1 MAAAAGGMRAQLE
14 ALAAEYQA
22 IGKESQKAAK
32 ASQTFSS
39 QLTENEMVRKGACA
53 TPPPARGERP
63 CAVPGRQK
71 PRSRRRARRPHAD
84 HLPDPSPHTHPRP
97 PVRTSRRPSIAAH
110 PPLAT
115 SIAPELDM
123 VEEDANVYKL
133 IGPALIK
140 QDVTEAKANVDKR
153 IEYITTE
160 LNRYEKSIKSLDK
173 KQDEKR
179 EEIMKLQAEFQK
191 QQAAT
196 ADLN

>member
-39 QLTENEMVRKGACA
+39 QLTENEMVRK
-53 TPPPARGERP
+53 
-63 CAVPGRQK
+63 
-71 PRSRRRARRPHAD
+71 
-84 HLPDPSPHTHPRP
+84 
-97 PVRTSRRPSIAAH
+97 
-110 PPLAT
+110 
-115 SIAPELDM
+115 ELDM

>member
-1 MAAAAGGMRAQLE
+1 
-14 ALAAEYQA
+14 
-22 IGKESQKAAK
+22 
-32 ASQTFSS
+32 
-39 QLTENEMVRKGACA
+39 
-53 TPPPARGERP
+53 
-63 CAVPGRQK
+63 
-71 PRSRRRARRPHAD
+71 
-84 HLPDPSPHTHPRP
+84 
-97 PVRTSRRPSIAAH
+97 
-110 PPLAT
+110 
-115 SIAPELDM
+115 M